1 MFAVLFFVP
10 SYLLKNLFHCT
21 LGRYLLYESVL
32 SVPSRSSSVTSE
44 HSTMLNKVAP
54 NLKRQSRVDEEHRE
68 RYRPHSGTS
77 SALSSESGEC

>member
-1 MFAVLFFVP
+1 MFAVLFFCPVIFTEEFVSLYIGKV
-10 SYLLKNLFHCT
+10 SY
-21 LGRYLLYESVL
+21 V